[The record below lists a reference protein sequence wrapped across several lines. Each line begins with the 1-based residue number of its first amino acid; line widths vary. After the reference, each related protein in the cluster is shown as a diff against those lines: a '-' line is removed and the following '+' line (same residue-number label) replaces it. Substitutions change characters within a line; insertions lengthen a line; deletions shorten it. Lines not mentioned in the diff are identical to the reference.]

1 MLANRAEYSGVAK
14 MMQNTV
20 YYCAPWNPI
29 MRGAAVV
36 QQWQQHLQVT
46 HGLSSGLPASAMP
59 AAASSSV
66 MLTTTPTA
74 AATRS

>member
-20 YYCAPWNPI
+20 YYCGQWNPI
-29 MRGAAVV
+29 IREAAVV
-36 QQWQQHLQVT
+36 QQRQQHLQVT

-59 AAASSSV
+59 AASSSV

-74 AATRS
+74 TRS